1 MDFRMDLMNVLKGSA
16 KGQAVMEYLITYG
29 LALFVILIVL
39 AILVAVVLPQLK
51 APENCQFSQPGFSCS
66 TKKHVIV
73 SDTAN
78 NNLVTAI
85 VQLDNQQDKGINI
98 YGVLCSSDVP
108 GDINTATF
116 TSAGS
121 FVDTSVTSMN
131 AGASTPVTLNCVEP
145 AGQQQVSLARRDLQG
160 KHSGALRL
168 PGRGHWRAGEAG
180 HRDHNRHSPVVW
192 LSSFLFLFLIFY
204 FLFFLLRCASVA
216 CLSGHPEGFVW

>member
-108 GDINTATF
+108 GNINTATF

-145 AGQQQVSLARRDLQG
+145 AGQQQVSLAPGATFKGSIAVLYGFQDEVTGAPARLAIATITGTAQS
-160 KHSGALRL
+160 SG
-168 PGRGHWRAGEAG
+168 
-180 HRDHNRHSPVVW
+180 
-192 LSSFLFLFLIFY
+192 
-204 FLFFLLRCASVA
+204 
-216 CLSGHPEGFVW
+216 